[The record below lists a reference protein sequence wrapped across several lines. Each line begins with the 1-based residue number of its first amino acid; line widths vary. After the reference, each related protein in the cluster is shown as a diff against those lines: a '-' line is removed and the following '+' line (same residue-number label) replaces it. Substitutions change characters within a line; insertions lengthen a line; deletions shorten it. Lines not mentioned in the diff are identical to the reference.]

1 MYGSPANAEKTLLK
15 DLTLQSSPP
24 SSPLRSRNCIAL
36 QPWTTAG
43 TRPLD
48 FILAKLSAPTV
59 MKGLQ
64 MEVDKLS
71 EHTSD
76 EAIILVEDFGAQF
89 LDAYEFLQE
98 KKVLDLQGC

>member
-43 TRPLD
+43 TSPLD

-59 MKGLQ
+59 LKDLQ
-64 MEVDKLS
+64 TEVEKLS
-71 EHTSD
+71 EHTGV
-76 EAIILVEDFGAQF
+76 EATMSVENFGAQF
-89 LDAYEFLQE
+89 LDADELLQE
-98 KKVLDLQGC
+98 KKGS

>member
-1 MYGSPANAEKTLLK
+1 
-15 DLTLQSSPP
+15 
-24 SSPLRSRNCIAL
+24 
-36 QPWTTAG
+36 
-43 TRPLD
+43 
-48 FILAKLSAPTV
+48 